1 MPWSKSVQGKAV
13 LRKETAEKSVLDF
26 NPPRFDL
33 GTPNQA
39 KNYLKQ
45 VSNGSDFRMNDTI
58 RMQTG
63 VDQIEQ
69 GAIEDKIEAAALE
82 RLKEIQEGAYR
93 EAYNLGLEE
102 GRHLAFQKTSAEIAE
117 KLQTMDALLTGM
129 GNLKKDLHSYNEA
142 HLVKLVFQMAAR
154 IARTEV
160 KENNE
165 SVLQVLR
172 EAISLSQDEENVT
185 VRVSGEQFE
194 FFEELKK
201 ETGREFDFLKK
212 IRFEPS
218 EDISAGGCIV
228 ETNYGEVDAQ
238 IEQRINQLWTN
249 LSENLPKVKD
259 KIAG

>member
-1 MPWSKSVQGKAV
+1 MPWSKADLSKNV
-13 LRKETAEKSVLDF
+13 LRKDMAEKTVLDF
-26 NPPRFDL
+26 SPPRFDL

-39 KNYLKQ
+39 INYLKQ
-45 VSNGSDFRMNDTI
+45 VSNGSDFRMNETI

-69 GAIEDKIEAAALE
+69 MREEDKIEAAALE
-82 RLKEIQEGAYR
+82 RLKEIQEGAYQ

-102 GRHLAFQKTSAEIAE
+102 GRNLAFQKVSKEISE
-117 KLQTMDALLTGM
+117 RLEMMDVLLSGI
-129 GNLKKDLHSYNEA
+129 GNLKKDLHAFNET
-142 HLVKLVFQMAAR
+142 HLVKLVFQMATR
-154 IARTEV
+154 LARTEV

-165 SVLQVLR
+165 SVVHVLR
-172 EAISLSQDEENVT
+172 DAVSLSQDEENVT
-185 VRVSGEQFE
+185 VRVSTEQFE

-201 ETGREFDFLKK
+201 QTGREFDFLKK

-218 EDISAGGCIV
+218 PEISAGGCIV

-238 IEQRINQLWTN
+238 IEQRINQLWAS